1 MDEELLY
8 PVCPHRN
15 VPAAFARFNGPD
27 SGGIARFFDDE
38 HLRFLDGLSTVAP
51 SIWFSARLYGTRL
64 ARAWNH
70 WTTHPQLPL
79 LLGGPQPM
87 TALHVWFAVRQ
98 ALPRAGRFVLR
109 VRESYG
115 APLARAWSHW
125 VSHPQLPLLPGP
137 QLLRALP
144 V

>member
-79 LLGGPQPM
+79 LLGSQPIA
-87 TALHVWFAVRQ
+87 ALRVWLTVRETLSRAVRF
-98 ALPRAGRFVLR
+98 ASRLR
-109 VRESYG
+109 QSYG
-115 APLARAWSHW
+115 TLLARAWSDW
-125 VSHPQLPLLPGP
+125 APHPQLQLLP
-137 QLLRALP
+137 ALARSH
-144 V
+144 